1 MLRTDRQ
8 FADLVQ
14 LAKAQRVPVH
24 IEPPPAF
31 DRLVPGGHH
40 QGVIALIAAKSY
52 DTTEQILDR
61 AKTRGEKPFLVLL
74 DGVEDPHN
82 LGAVLRT
89 AEAAGVH
96 GVFIPER
103 RAVGLTS
110 VVAKVSAGALDHI
123 SVGRVGNLIRLIQDL
138 KEAGLWVYGVDP
150 QAAKLH
156 TDIDMTG
163 PIALV
168 LGGEGEGLRPGVL
181 KECDD
186 RIRIPMQGR
195 IQSLNVSAA
204 AAVTLFEVVRQ
215 RRRNVVLRRSL
226 PNLDRPVLDR
236 GFEQLSGVRHA
247 HLFHH
252 VGPMRFDG
260 LDADLESLTD
270 FLVFEP
276 GPNQFKN
283 LFLPAGER
291 FRPLLAGWRGQI
303 GQGRF
308 GFRLS
313 QSVPL
318 SCSPL
323 TNKVLRYNSP

>member
-1 MLRTDRQ
+1 MAPAGGSDSQPELIYGLHAVREALRAGSRPLHRLLLQRTDRQ
-8 FADLVQ
+8 FSDLVQ
-14 LAKAQRVPVH
+14 LAKTQRVPVH

-31 DRLVPGGHH
+31 DRLVPGGRH
-40 QGVIALIAAKSY
+40 QGVIAFIAAKSY
-52 DTTEQILDR
+52 DTTEQILER

-163 PIALV
+163 PIAMV
-168 LGGEGEGLRPGVL
+168 LGGEGEGIRPGVL
-181 KECDD
+181 RECDD

-195 IQSLNVSAA
+195 VESLNVSAA
-204 AAVTLFEVVRQ
+204 AAVMLFEVVRQ
-215 RRRNVVLRRSL
+215 RRRDGV
-226 PNLDRPVLDR
+226 PV
-236 GFEQLSGVRHA
+236 A
-247 HLFHH
+247 K
-252 VGPMRFDG
+252 P
-260 LDADLESLTD
+260 
-270 FLVFEP
+270 
-276 GPNQFKN
+276 
-283 LFLPAGER
+283 
-291 FRPLLAGWRGQI
+291 
-303 GQGRF
+303 
-308 GFRLS
+308 
-313 QSVPL
+313 
-318 SCSPL
+318 SPD
-323 TNKVLRYNSP
+323 YS

>member
-1 MLRTDRQ
+1 MAPAGGSDSPPELIYGLHAVREALRAGTRPLQRLLVLRTDRQ
-8 FADLVQ
+8 FHDLVQ
-14 LAKAQRVPVH
+14 LAKSQGVPAH
-24 IEPPPAF
+24 IEPPSAF
-31 DRLVPGGHH
+31 DRLAPGGHH

-52 DTTEQILDR
+52 DTTEQILDL

-138 KEAGLWVYGVDP
+138 KEAGLWIYGVDP

-168 LGGEGEGLRPGVL
+168 LGGEGEGLRSGVL
-181 KECDD
+181 GECDD

-215 RRRNVVLRRSL
+215 RRKSVA
-226 PNLDRPVLDR
+226 PQAKPT
-236 GFEQLSGVRHA
+236 
-247 HLFHH
+247 
-252 VGPMRFDG
+252 
-260 LDADLESLTD
+260 ES
-270 FLVFEP
+270 
-276 GPNQFKN
+276 
-283 LFLPAGER
+283 
-291 FRPLLAGWRGQI
+291 
-303 GQGRF
+303 
-308 GFRLS
+308 
-313 QSVPL
+313 
-318 SCSPL
+318 
-323 TNKVLRYNSP
+323 